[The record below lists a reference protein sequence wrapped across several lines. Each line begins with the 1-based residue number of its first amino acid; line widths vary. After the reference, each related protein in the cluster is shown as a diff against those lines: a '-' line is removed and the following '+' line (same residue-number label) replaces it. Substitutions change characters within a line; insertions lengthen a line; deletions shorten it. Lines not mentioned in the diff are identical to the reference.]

1 MAPWEDRPI
10 GRPPTR
16 ASTAVSGRNTGARA
30 DRCGSRVTT
39 ARKTPRSHAPSAGQR
54 NSPLSQLPDHSH
66 QNACAVAF
74 GPHRVTAT
82 SNCRHGREAH
92 RPQYPIESRWNM
104 SPLSAL
110 SRRTNVPVRTLRSYQ
125 ELDLLPTLPEYDES
139 HVRRVALV
147 KALLN
152 VGGLPHAEVRR
163 LVRHVED
170 ERPPANELLRITQHA
185 LPTPG
190 SASPDQEWEWAQ
202 ARVSDL
208 IRGWGWQVSP
218 DNPAWQTLCQVTI
231 ACKSLG
237 HHEIPR
243 LFPAYA
249 EHLERI
255 ARLEVQIL
263 SEQDHP
269 ESAATS
275 LVAVT
280 ALGDVA
286 ISALRRL
293 AHEHFLSST
302 GSGPEHSSAREPG
315 PGRRAGVPPSG
326 TTPDIPPPRLHE
338 IATSVHEIK

>member
-1 MAPWEDRPI
+1 
-10 GRPPTR
+10 
-16 ASTAVSGRNTGARA
+16 
-30 DRCGSRVTT
+30 
-39 ARKTPRSHAPSAGQR
+39 
-54 NSPLSQLPDHSH
+54 
-66 QNACAVAF
+66 
-74 GPHRVTAT
+74 
-82 SNCRHGREAH
+82 
-92 RPQYPIESRWNM
+92 M

-125 ELDLLPTLPEYDES
+125 DLDLLPTLPEYDES

-152 VGGLPHAEVRR
+152 IGGLPHAEVRR

-170 ERPPANELLRITQHA
+170 ERPPASELLRITQYA

-190 SASPDQEWEWAQ
+190 SASHDLEWERAQ

-231 ACKSLG
+231 ACTSLG

-243 LFPAYA
+243 LFHAYA

-263 SEQDHP
+263 GEQGHP

-280 ALGDVA
+280 ALGDIAV
-286 ISALRRL
+286 SALRRL
-293 AHEHFLSST
+293 AHEHFLASA
-302 GSGPEHSSAREPG
+302 GSGTEHSSAREAG
-315 PGRRAGVPPSG
+315 PGGRTDSPPADA
-326 TTPDIPPPRLHE
+326 TPDTHPPRLHE
-338 IATSVHEIK
+338 IATTVHEIK